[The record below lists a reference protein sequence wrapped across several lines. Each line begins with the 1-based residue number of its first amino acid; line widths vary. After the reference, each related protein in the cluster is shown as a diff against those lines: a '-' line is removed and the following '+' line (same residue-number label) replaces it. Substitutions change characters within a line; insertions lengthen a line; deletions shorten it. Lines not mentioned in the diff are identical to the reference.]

1 MGLLSILSNLLR
13 ALAAYWELRAER
25 YEHDVRE
32 QSRSRIEALEDELE
46 ELRNT
51 GDLADS
57 LSADRVRDRLLTEKA
72 YFADLPSSSTS
83 D

>member
-1 MGLLSILSNLLR
+1 MGLLSTLSNLLR
-13 ALAAYWELRAER
+13 ALAAYWELKAKR

-46 ELRNT
+46 KLRNT
-51 GDLADS
+51 GGLADS
-57 LSADRVRDRLLTEKA
+57 LSADRVRDRILTEKA
-72 YFADLPSSSTS
+72 YSKYLPNAGTQ